1 MRARACRRMSACAN
15 LSVWAP
21 SDHTANGR
29 AGNEW
34 VGERDRTVH
43 EPPFGVGARARAVV
57 LWRTHR
63 PRRICCHSFSSA
75 VCAACA
81 CRRTIGMYA
90 AVNAWWDRRGQLD
103 RIGSIG

>member
-1 MRARACRRMSACAN
+1 MSASE
-15 LSVWAP
+15 SVSPHVCLCESEGVGAQRP
-21 SDHTANGR
+21 HSPLARGQRVGGR
-29 AGNEW
+29 K
-34 VGERDRTVH
+34 RTVH
-43 EPPFGVGARARAVV
+43 EPPFGVGARACAVV

-103 RIGSIG
+103 RIR